1 MPRPF
6 RFGVQEA
13 ALPVPGWQA
22 RVRQIEK
29 LGYSTLLVPDHLG
42 PQWEPIAMLA
52 AAAAVT
58 ESLHIGSLVFSVD
71 YRHPLVLAKA
81 AATL

>member
-1 MPRPF
+1 M
-6 RFGVQEA
+6 
-13 ALPVPGWQA
+13 
-22 RVRQIEK
+22 
-29 LGYSTLLVPDHLG
+29 LVPDHLG

-81 AATL
+81 AATLQLLSAGRFEFGIGAGWMQSDFYMKFL